1 MQNVKRTNGNDKVI
15 AVQLHG
21 YTIALQYML
30 TFFIL
35 ILILMLQPL
44 KSSAQCKYPNTA
56 FNPGETLNYDL
67 YFNWKFIWV
76 KVGSTHFSVRS
87 STYNGTEALRTD
99 ILFKSNKTCEAIF
112 PMRDTLI
119 SYTTPELEP
128 LYFRKGALEGKRYTV
143 DEVWY
148 SYPNGKTQMKQR
160 YRSHEGVW
168 TDRQASSDDC
178 VNDMLNIL
186 LLARSKDYSKMKA
199 GQRIYYKMVTGKR
212 LSDQILIYK
221 GIEEFKANDKHIYRC
236 LVFSLLD
243 DKEKK
248 KEKELLRFYITD
260 DENHLPVR
268 IDFYLK
274 FGSAKAYFLNGK
286 GLRHPMKAVLK

>member
-1 MQNVKRTNGNDKVI
+1 MKNLI
-15 AVQLHG
+15 LF
-21 YTIALQYML
+21 
-30 TFFIL
+30 TFVFIL
-35 ILILMLQPL
+35 QTNTLM
-44 KSSAQCKYPNTA
+44 AQCKYPNTA
-56 FNPGETLNYDL
+56 FSPGESLNYDL

-76 KVGSTHFSVRS
+76 KVGSTHFGVKSA
-87 STYNGTEALRTD
+87 TYQGKEALRTD
-99 ILFKSNKTCEAIF
+99 ILFKSNKKCESIF

-119 SYTTPELEP
+119 SYTTPDLEP

-148 SYPNGKTQMKQR
+148 TYEGGKTLMKQR
-160 YRSHEGVW
+160 FRSHEGEW
-168 TDRQASSDDC
+168 SNTQSSSDDC

-186 LLARSKDYSKMKA
+186 LLSRSKDYSNMKS
-199 GQRIYYKMVTGKR
+199 GQRINFKMVTGKR
-212 LSDQILIYK
+212 LSNQVLIYK
-221 GIEEFKANDKHIYRC
+221 GKDNFKANDKKTYRC

-260 DENHLPVR
+260 DKNHLPVR

-274 FGSAKAYFLNGK
+274 FGSAKAFFLNGT
-286 GLRHPMKAVLK
+286 GIRNPMDAIVKKKK

>member
-1 MQNVKRTNGNDKVI
+1 MKNLI
-15 AVQLHG
+15 LF
-21 YTIALQYML
+21 
-30 TFFIL
+30 TFVFIL
-35 ILILMLQPL
+35 QTNTLM
-44 KSSAQCKYPNTA
+44 AQCKYPNTA
-56 FNPGETLNYDL
+56 FSPGESLNYDL

-76 KVGSTHFSVRS
+76 KVGSTHFGVK
-87 STYNGTEALRTD
+87 STTYQGKEALRTD
-99 ILFKSNKTCEAIF
+99 ILFKSNKKCESIF

-119 SYTTPELEP
+119 SYTTPDLEP

-148 SYPNGKTQMKQR
+148 TYEGGKTLMKQR
-160 YRSHEGVW
+160 FRSHEGEW
-168 TDRQASSDDC
+168 SNTQSSSDDC

-186 LLARSKDYSKMKA
+186 LLSRSKDYSNMKS
-199 GQRIYYKMVTGKR
+199 GQRINFKMVTGKR
-212 LSDQILIYK
+212 LSNQVLIYK
-221 GIEEFKANDKHIYRC
+221 GKDNFKANDKKTYRC

-260 DENHLPVR
+260 DKNHLPVR

-274 FGSAKAYFLNGK
+274 FGSAKAFFLNGT
-286 GLRHPMKAVLK
+286 GIRNPMDAIVKKKK

>member
-1 MQNVKRTNGNDKVI
+1 MNYRRLYYPLFALMVF
-15 AVQLHG
+15 VQTLP
-21 YTIALQYML
+21 M
-30 TFFIL
+30 
-35 ILILMLQPL
+35 M
-44 KSSAQCKYPNTA
+44 AQCKYPNTA
-56 FNPGETLNYDL
+56 FSPGESLNYDL

-87 STYNGTEALRTD
+87 STYQGQQALRTD
-99 ILFKSNKTCEAIF
+99 ILFKSNKKCESIF

-119 SYTTPELEP
+119 SYTTPDLEP

-148 SYPNGKTQMKQR
+148 SYEGGMTKMKQR
-160 YRSHEGVW
+160 FLSHEGVW
-168 TDRQASSDDC
+168 TDTQSTSSDC

-186 LLARSKDYSKMKA
+186 LLSRSKDYTNMQK
-199 GQRIYYKMVTGKR
+199 GQRINYKMVTGKR
-212 LSDQILIYK
+212 LSNQVLIYK
-221 GIEEFKANDKHIYRC
+221 GKENFKANDKKTYRC

-260 DENHLPVR
+260 DKNHLPVR
-268 IDFYLK
+268 IDFNLK
-274 FGSAKAYFLNGK
+274 FGSAKAYFLNGA
-286 GLRHPMKAVLK
+286 GVRNPMDAIVTKK

>member
-1 MQNVKRTNGNDKVI
+1 MMLVI
-15 AVQLHG
+15 VAIYSFTFAFL
-21 YTIALQYML
+21 LQAN
-30 TFFIL
+30 T
-35 ILILMLQPL
+35 LM
-44 KSSAQCKYPNTA
+44 AQCKYPNTA
-56 FNPGETLNYDL
+56 FSPGESLNYDL

-76 KVGSTHFSVRS
+76 KVGSTHFGVK
-87 STYNGTEALRTD
+87 STNYQGKEALRTD
-99 ILFKSNKTCEAIF
+99 ILFKSNKKCESIF

-119 SYTTPELEP
+119 SYTTPDLEP

-148 SYPNGKTQMKQR
+148 TYEGGKTLMKQR
-160 YRSHEGVW
+160 FRNHEGEW
-168 TDRQASSDDC
+168 SDTQSSSDDC

-186 LLARSKDYSKMKA
+186 LLSRSKDYSNMKA
-199 GQRIYYKMVTGKR
+199 GQRINFKMVTGKR
-212 LSDQILIYK
+212 LSNQVLIYK
-221 GIEEFKANDKHIYRC
+221 GKDNFKANDKNTYRC

-260 DENHLPVR
+260 DKNHLPVR

-274 FGSAKAYFLNGK
+274 FGSAKAFFLNGT
-286 GLRHPMKAVLK
+286 GIRNPMDAIVKKKK